1 MKKMSQKNWIII
13 LTLTLLASS
22 LVANVVG
29 YNSSN
34 GKLKDYLNQQ
44 YRQVLSDYESNIL
57 STSDSILSTLRSAI
71 DKEKISKEELLF
83 LCNSYEQLNQN
94 QNQIQYA
101 NYVLVYNSP
110 DGKKAF
116 SLDKNE
122 PITLN
127 YLPGFIYFNSS
138 KAMFEKLLLQSESA
152 SDLVVTANLDK
163 SLKLANEIIQINT
176 DIYKKYIN
184 ENFAQLSNEEAIMT
198 RLYLQKDLTTSSA
211 KLAELDA
218 ELSKLND

>member
-13 LTLTLLASS
+13 LIFALLAS

-44 YRQVLSDYESNIL
+44 YSQVLSDYERNIL
-57 STSDSILSTLRSAI
+57 STSDSILSTLKSAI
-71 DKEKISKEELLF
+71 NKKKISREELLF
-83 LCNSYEQLNQN
+83 LCNSYEQLK

-152 SDLVVTANLDK
+152 SDLVVTTSLDK
-163 SLKLANEIIQINT
+163 SLRLANEIVQINT
-176 DIYKKYIN
+176 AIYKKYIN

-211 KLAELDA
+211 KLADLDA

>member
-13 LTLTLLASS
+13 LTLALVAS
-22 LVANVVG
+22 LIANVVG
-29 YNSSN
+29 YNSNN

-44 YRQVLSDYESNIL
+44 YSQVLSDYERNIL
-57 STSDSILSTLRSAI
+57 STSDSILLTLQSAM
-71 DKEKISKEELLF
+71 DQKKISKEELLF
-83 LCNSYEQLNQN
+83 LCNSYEQLK

-152 SDLVVTANLDK
+152 SDLVVTTSLDK
-163 SLKLANEIIQINT
+163 SLRLANEIVQINT
-176 DIYKKYIN
+176 AIYKKYIN

-211 KLAELDA
+211 KLADLDA

>member
-1 MKKMSQKNWIII
+1 MKKLSQKKLIII
-13 LTLTLLASS
+13 LALALVAS

-29 YNSSN
+29 YSSN
-34 GKLKDYLNQQ
+34 NGRLKDYLNQQ
-44 YRQVLSDYESNIL
+44 YSQVLSDYESGIL
-57 STSDSILSTLRSAI
+57 SISDSILSTLQSAI
-71 DKEKISKEELLF
+71 DKKKISKEELIF
-83 LCNSYEQLNQN
+83 LYKGYEQLI

-101 NYVLVYNSP
+101 NYVLIYNSP

-138 KAMFEKLLLQSESA
+138 KAMFKKLLRESESA
-152 SDLVVTANLDK
+152 SDLVVTANLEK
-163 SLKLANEIIQINT
+163 SLKLANEIVQLNT
-176 DIYKKYIN
+176 AIYKKYIN
-184 ENFAQLSNEEAIMT
+184 EHFAQLSTEEAIMN

-211 KLAELDA
+211 KLADLDA
-218 ELSKLND
+218 ELSKLNN

>member
-13 LTLTLLASS
+13 LTLALVAS

-44 YRQVLSDYESNIL
+44 YSQVLSDYESNIL
-57 STSDSILSTLRSAI
+57 STSDSILSTLQSAI
-71 DKEKISKEELLF
+71 DKKMISKEELL
-83 LCNSYEQLNQN
+83 LLYKSYEQLNQN
-94 QNQIQYA
+94 QNQYA
-101 NYVLVYNSP
+101 SYVQIYNTP

-116 SLDKNE
+116 SLDMTE

-127 YLPGFIYFNSS
+127 YVPGFIYFNSS
-138 KAMFEKLLLQSESA
+138 KAMFEKLLLQSESD

-163 SLKLANEIIQINT
+163 SLKLANEIVQINT

-184 ENFAQLSNEEAIMT
+184 ENFAKLSNEEAILT
-198 RLYLQKDLTTSSA
+198 RLHLQKELTISFT

-218 ELSKLND
+218 ELFKLNN

>member
-1 MKKMSQKNWIII
+1 MKKMSKKNWIII
-13 LTLTLLASS
+13 LIFALLAS

-34 GKLKDYLNQQ
+34 AKLKDYLNQQ
-44 YRQVLSDYESNIL
+44 YSQVLSDYERSIL

-83 LCNSYEQLNQN
+83 LCNSYEQLK

-101 NYVLVYNSP
+101 NYVQIYNSP
-110 DGKKAF
+110 DGKEAF

-152 SDLVVTANLDK
+152 SDLVVTDNLEK
-163 SLKLANEIIQINT
+163 SLKLANEIVQLNT
-176 DIYKKYIN
+176 
-184 ENFAQLSNEEAIMT
+184 AI
-198 RLYLQKDLTTSSA
+198 L
-211 KLAELDA
+211 
-218 ELSKLND
+218 